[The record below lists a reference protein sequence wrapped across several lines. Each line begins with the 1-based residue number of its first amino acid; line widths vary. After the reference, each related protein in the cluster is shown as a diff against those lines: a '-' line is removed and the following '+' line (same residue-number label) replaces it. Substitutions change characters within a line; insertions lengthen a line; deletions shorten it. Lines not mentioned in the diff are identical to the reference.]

1 MKSSNRTS
9 RDQLIVLRPKAS
21 KAKLLAE
28 EVERAI
34 YIDYEGNMD
43 RPPTLLGWYVDGI
56 YKASIVEPL
65 FATCANRYR
74 TKDIAA
80 TEHVRLALKLL
91 ELAEEEK
98 RLIVSWSEHD
108 YLQMCKVLDP
118 IDEARL
124 KLVYRNA
131 IKTAK
136 PWYRNKF
143 GSLTEKAKLQF
154 FEDLLGFYVP
164 ERFGLGLVGESLRL
178 IREQLEQGRTY
189 SDITKGAKSGWI
201 SVVRH
206 NKFDLQGMA
215 FVLHAITKQQSS

>member
-56 YKASIVEPL
+56 YQASIVEPL

-74 TKDIAA
+74 TKDIAV
-80 TEHVRLALKLL
+80 TEHVQLALKLL

-143 GSLTEKAKLQF
+143 GSPTEKAKLQF

-189 SDITKGAKSGWI
+189 IDMTKGAKSGWI

-215 FVLHAITKQQSS
+215 FVLNAITKQQSS

>member
-1 MKSSNRTS
+1 MKTRKKNS
-9 RDQLIVLRPKAS
+9 RDQPTELRPKAS
-21 KAKLLAE
+21 KSKLLAE

-43 RPPTLLGWYVDGI
+43 RPPTLLGWYVDGT
-56 YKASIVEPL
+56 YHASIIEPL
-65 FATCANRYR
+65 FATCSNRYR
-74 TKDIAA
+74 TKGIDV
-80 TEHVRLALKLL
+80 TDHEKLALRLL
-91 ELAEEEK
+91 EQAEEEK

-108 YLQMCKVLDP
+108 YLHMCKILNS

-124 KLVYRNA
+124 QLVYRNA

-143 GSLTEKAKLQF
+143 GSSTEKAKLQF

-164 ERFGLGLVGESLRL
+164 ERFGLGLVGESLRF
-178 IREQLEQGRTY
+178 IREQIEKGRTY
-189 SDITKGAKSGWI
+189 IDLTKAAKNGWI

-215 FVLHAITKQQSS
+215 FVLNAITRQTSN

>member
-1 MKSSNRTS
+1 M
-9 RDQLIVLRPKAS
+9 
-21 KAKLLAE
+21 
-28 EVERAI
+28 
-34 YIDYEGNMD
+34 
-43 RPPTLLGWYVDGI
+43 
-56 YKASIVEPL
+56 
-65 FATCANRYR
+65 
-74 TKDIAA
+74 
-80 TEHVRLALKLL
+80 

-215 FVLHAITKQQSS
+215 FVLNAITKQQSS

>member
-1 MKSSNRTS
+1 MKTRNKTYREQPTE
-9 RDQLIVLRPKAS
+9 LRPKAS
-21 KAKLLAE
+21 KSKLLAE

-43 RPPTLLGWYVDGI
+43 RPPTLLGWYVDGT
-56 YKASIVEPL
+56 YHASIIEPL
-65 FATCANRYR
+65 FATCSNRYR
-74 TKDIAA
+74 TKSVDV
-80 TEHVRLALKLL
+80 TDHEKLALRLL
-91 ELAEEEK
+91 EQAEEEK

-108 YLQMCKVLDP
+108 YLHMSKVLNP
-118 IDEARL
+118 IDKARL
-124 KLVYRNA
+124 QLVYRNA

-143 GSLTEKAKLQF
+143 GSPTEKAKLQF

-178 IREQLEQGRTY
+178 IREQIEKGRTY
-189 SDITKGAKSGWI
+189 SDLTKAAKTGWI

-215 FVLHAITKQQSS
+215 FVLNAITRRISS

>member
-1 MKSSNRTS
+1 MKARKKTY
-9 RDQLIVLRPKAS
+9 RDQPTELPLKAS

-28 EVERAI
+28 EIERAI

-43 RPPTLLGWYVDGI
+43 RPPTLLGWYVDGT
-56 YKASIVEPL
+56 YHASIIEPL
-65 FATCANRYR
+65 FATCSNRYR
-74 TKDIAA
+74 TKGIYVTDH
-80 TEHVRLALKLL
+80 EKLALRLL
-91 ELAEEEK
+91 EQAEEEK

-108 YLQMCKVLDP
+108 YLHMCKILNS

-124 KLVYRNA
+124 QLVYRNA

-178 IREQLEQGRTY
+178 IREQIEKGRTY
-189 SDITKGAKSGWI
+189 IDLTKAAKNGWI

-215 FVLHAITKQQSS
+215 FVLNAITR

>member
-1 MKSSNRTS
+1 MKTRKKTS
-9 RDQLIVLRPKAS
+9 RDQPTELRPKAS
-21 KAKLLAE
+21 KSKLLAE

-56 YKASIVEPL
+56 YHASIIEPL
-65 FATCANRYR
+65 FATCSNRYR
-74 TKDIAA
+74 TKGIDV
-80 TEHVRLALKLL
+80 TDHEKLALRLL
-91 ELAEEEK
+91 EQAEEEK

-108 YLQMCKVLDP
+108 YSHMFKVLNP

-124 KLVYRNA
+124 QLVYRNA

-136 PWYRNKF
+136 PWYRKKF
-143 GSLTEKAKLQF
+143 GSPIEKAKLQF

-178 IREQLEQGRTY
+178 LREQIEKGRTY
-189 SDITKGAKSGWI
+189 IDLTKAAKNGWI

-215 FVLHAITKQQSS
+215 FVLNAITRQTSN